1 MKNLFIVS
9 FLIFSATFSAQ
20 STNSYDERLLELFS
34 EQEIKDISNEDPYRI
49 QLIEY
54 CFDNAYYFV
63 ETSASKD
70 YSSRISGTVEID
82 DVKDFNFF
90 KLNIEFKEN
99 DYQYYKVKD
108 HDLLLVV
115 KSGQHISA
123 EMNK

>member
-34 EQEIKDISNEDPYRI
+34 EQEIKEISNEDPYRI

>member
-108 HDLLLVV
+108 QDLLLVV
-115 KSGQHISA
+115 KSGQHISV

>member
-108 HDLLLVV
+108 QDLLLVV
-115 KSGQHISA
+115 KSGQQISA